1 MGFIHQDRDFV
12 DLLRIVARDQGLSP
26 GLVEKDYW
34 VTHTLW
40 ALHQGGLEVWFKGG
54 TSLSKGFGLIRRF
67 SEDLDLRIEAGSESG
82 LPAVTSW
89 TSENRGPVGKRRAFF
104 EALETSIR
112 VPDAH
117 VHLVPT
123 SLDHRAR
130 GAEYRVEYP
139 GRFLADLHPAMRP
152 FVLLEVGVAR
162 VTPFVHRALTSFV
175 HESLGARGLSGAFDD
190 NRPQS
195 IRCVHPV
202 VTLIEKL
209 DAISRRYPREPMEP
223 ATFIRHYE
231 DAARI
236 IEALDTMPALTSS
249 PLDLAR
255 EMLAE
260 GQVRQVPSES
270 DPGFALPDP
279 DRRAAL
285 EAAHDLVAPM
295 YWGPRLS
302 LAQAC
307 ETIRTW
313 LTRGFPGT

>member
-1 MGFIHQDRDFV
+1 MRFIHQDRDFA

-40 ALHQGGLEVWFKGG
+40 ALHQGSLEVWFKGG

-82 LPAVTSW
+82 LPPVTSW
-89 TSENRGPVGKRRAFF
+89 TSENRGPVAQRRAFF
-104 EALETSIR
+104 EALDTAIR
-112 VPDAH
+112 VPDAQ
-117 VHLVPT
+117 VRLVLT
-123 SLDHRAR
+123 SLDRRAR

-139 GRFLADLHPAMRP
+139 GRFLANLGPAMRP

-162 VTPFVHRALTSFV
+162 VTPFATRALTSFV
-175 HESLGARGLSGAFDD
+175 HESLGARGASGTFDD
-190 NRPQS
+190 NRPHS

-236 IEALDTMPALTSS
+236 IEALDRMPALASS
-249 PLDLAR
+249 PHELAR
-255 EMLAE
+255 EMLAD

-270 DPGFALPDP
+270 DPGFALLDP
-279 DRRAAL
+279 TRRAAL
-285 EAAHDLVAPM
+285 QAAHNLVAPM

-313 LTRGFPGT
+313 LSSEFPGT